1 MCECSVSCATA
12 EMLLY
17 RAHRVTSVTVAIARV
32 SDVKDMMSD
41 AM

>member
-17 RAHRVTSVTVAIARV
+17 RAHRVTSVTVAVAKV
-32 SDVKDMMSD
+32 SHVKGMMGD